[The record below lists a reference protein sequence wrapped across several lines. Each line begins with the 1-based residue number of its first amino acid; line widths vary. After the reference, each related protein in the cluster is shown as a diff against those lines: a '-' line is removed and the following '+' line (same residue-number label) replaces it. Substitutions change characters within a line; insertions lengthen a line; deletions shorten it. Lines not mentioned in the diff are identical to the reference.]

1 MEIPMNFI
9 SLKSSNTKTY
19 FPFEILEAGSNNTV
33 SVTDFQ
39 VNIKAIHINDK
50 PFLLRPGAMSHPG
63 MSFNNGSGS
72 WAIIRKTT
80 PSVLS

>member
-19 FPFEILEAGSNNTV
+19 FPFENLEAGSNNRV

-50 PFLLRPGAMSHPG
+50 PFLLRPGPMSELCH
-63 MSFNNGSGS
+63 
-72 WAIIRKTT
+72 TQE
-80 PSVLS
+80 